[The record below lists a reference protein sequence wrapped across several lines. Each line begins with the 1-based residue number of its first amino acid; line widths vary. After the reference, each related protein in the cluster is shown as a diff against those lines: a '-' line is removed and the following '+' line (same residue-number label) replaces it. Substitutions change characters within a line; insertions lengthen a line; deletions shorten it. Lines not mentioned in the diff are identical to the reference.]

1 MAVIY
6 TIGHSNVSLEELID
20 LLSAHGI
27 ELVIDVRSDPYSKYA
42 PQFNRREIER
52 DLFYHGLEYIY
63 WGNVLGG
70 KPKSPGF
77 HTQDGAPDYEK
88 MAESPAFKAAIE
100 EVEEL
105 ASVRNTVL
113 MCSEADPMACHR
125 ERLLG
130 WVLRSRGN
138 GVRHVLQ
145 DGSIAKEEQGTL
157 L

>member
-1 MAVIY
+1 MAIVY
-6 TIGHSNVSLEELID
+6 TVGHSNVSLEELID
-20 LLSAHGI
+20 LLSAHHI

-52 DLFYHGLEYIY
+52 DLFWHGFEYIY

-70 KPKSPGF
+70 KPRSPGF

-88 MAESPAFKAAIE
+88 MAASRAFQAAIE

-105 ASVRNTVL
+105 ALVRNTVL

-138 GVRHVLQ
+138 DVRHILQ
-145 DGSIAKEEQGTL
+145 DGSIAREEQGAL